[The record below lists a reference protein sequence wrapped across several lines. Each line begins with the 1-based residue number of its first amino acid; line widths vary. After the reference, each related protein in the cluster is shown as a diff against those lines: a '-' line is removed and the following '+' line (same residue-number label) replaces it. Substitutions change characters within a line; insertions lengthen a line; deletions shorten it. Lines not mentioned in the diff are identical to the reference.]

1 MADNEFQFKI
11 SSAFLFA
18 DNVVTNPTPLDPGVI
33 FDEGRFNYYHF
44 KSGFNFETNVL
55 VDPNFSEY
63 SLTSNGTGAE
73 YLQQGTTIEFVYA
86 EGDYKN
92 LVINNE
98 GNLFISC
105 NNDTEYEYSFPTYYL
120 PLNNLSD
127 DYQYIRITYRLT
139 GSSSDDDVYKFGNTD
154 VLSLGSSSQYNKYMR
169 PSTWNIDYMQGTDEG
184 WVTDEIPIAW
194 VSSSNPVQLT
204 FMNADFLRFS
214 FDLNVVGSYNL
225 EIKKIWCWNPPGEQ
239 PFLLDWWY
247 NLPEDVPDI
256 LIDEYNYPYIYDST
270 ITGEGLLPSR
280 SKDLT
285 DEIPYYWDDGD
296 GGCGTT
302 MPWCWYRDVKYTI
315 PLYTLGDQLSENYRL
330 VARFRVSWASKY
342 DPSRENYGSLG
353 GTLYLELINSSDTV
367 VYYTTGQFGRI
378 YGETIGSNFEF
389 RMFGGVD
396 SFYIQEDYK
405 PKLQDGLLYVCGV
418 VVPESGNCIYG
429 GATFP
434 LSKLSDY
441 NVKLGTDW
449 YTPIAKSNIYFAT
462 GAYDPLNVPSGFNF
476 STNMIIDSC
485 YDYPEETINSNYL
498 SDVDTGSSFHLTY
511 ADYDLGDTVTID
523 PTYNSIRIRHWYDG
537 IEDDSRYG
545 SCHQYLLTPILNI
558 YRRYEYI
565 NIRYIIVA
573 DNYEQGDSY
582 YASNVKFRFYG
593 RNTDNNPPTVTQLDY
608 YYECTATN
616 QWVTVSI
623 PISDLNYTYVKN
635 HADMIG
641 IEVEYYHSD
650 GYPLYV
656 DVLVDQIWGSDE
668 QPSPVPGP
676 TPPTPPILTPE
687 WWINSRGV
695 DPTHAIPQTVS
706 YGIDRPFA
714 TQNSGRQSYSLNC
727 NVTST
732 SSSYDLGIDGGQE
745 VEIFREDTIHDIP
758 LYDSNNQLSTYKI
771 RFSYGEYM
779 DSTEEQWEPYASISL
794 YNGDTYIPYVGNS
807 GYIETDTYAVQQV
820 TVFAGADT
828 FYGNDGQTAHILYGG
843 FVLILDYY
851 NSEHFVK
858 CAGGGID
865 LDWLET
871 TYGVHL
877 GDDWLT

>member
-73 YLQQGTTIEFVYA
+73 YLQQGTTIEFVNAY
-86 EGDYKN
+86 GDYKN

-98 GNLFISC
+98 GNLFISYD
-105 NNDTEYEYSFPTYYL
+105 NDTEYEYSFPTYYL

-139 GSSSDDDVYKFGNTD
+139 SSSSDDDVYRFGITD
-154 VLSLGSSSQYNKYMR
+154 VLSLGSSSQYDKYMR
-169 PSTWNIDYMQGTDEG
+169 PSSFYIDYMEGTDEG

-194 VSSSNPVQLT
+194 RNFNNPVQQQLV
-204 FMNADFLRFS
+204 FMNADFLRFN
-214 FDLNVVGSYNL
+214 FYPDVLGLYNL

-239 PFLLDWWY
+239 SFLLDWWY

-270 ITGEGLLPSR
+270 ITGEGLLPNR

-296 GGCGTT
+296 GDCGTT

-378 YGETIGSNFEF
+378 YGESIDSDFEF
-389 RMFGGVD
+389 RMFGGAD
-396 SFYIQEDYK
+396 SFYIEEDYK
-405 PKLQDGLLYVCGV
+405 PELQDGLLYVCGV
-418 VVPESGNCIYG
+418 VVPENGNCIYG
-429 GATFP
+429 GATLP

-476 STNMIIDSC
+476 STNMITDSC

-545 SCHQYLLTPILNI
+545 SCYQYLLTPILNI

-573 DNYEQGDSY
+573 DNYEYGDSY

-616 QWVTVSI
+616 QWVTASI
-623 PISDLNYTYVKN
+623 PISDLYYTYVKN

-656 DVLVDQIWGSDE
+656 DVLVDQIWGSDQ
-668 QPSPVPGP
+668 QPTPVPGP
-676 TPPTPPILTPE
+676 TPPIPPKPPIPTYD
-687 WWINSRGV
+687 WWFDSANTCAVNDNGWQPKMDTYGWNGYYEIMDGHDSEN
-695 DPTHAIPQTVS
+695 I
-706 YGIDRPFA
+706 GIDAPSLWDIDWSTFYIPLVDSNGNR
-714 TQNSGRQSYSLNC
+714 TNYSLK
-727 NVTST
+727 
-732 SSSYDLGIDGGQE
+732 LRIDE
-745 VEIFREDTIHDIP
+745 P
-758 LYDSNNQLSTYKI
+758 S
-771 RFSYGEYM
+771 EYF
-779 DSTEEQWEPYASISL
+779 EGSIGLVL
-794 YNGDTYIPYVGNS
+794 YNGDDVDTDWSMHLYW
-807 GYIETDTYAVQQV
+807 GYYAVDSYCV
-820 TVFAGADT
+820 CLGADT
-828 FYGNDGQTAHILYGG
+828 MDCIDYSQGGTVSTKHNIVYGM
-843 FVLILDYY
+843 LILKSYDENY
-851 NSEHFVK
+851 NYNCSYWGS
-858 CAGGGID
+858 AID
-865 LDWLET
+865 LSLLADKGLYLPDGWFT
-871 TYGVHL
+871 PSNN
-877 GDDWLT
+877 